1 MFPTLKMTG
10 GRHKSNTWKRNNPVF
25 APGIY
30 FIKGERQMKKLN
42 LLSLPLLAMSMMAFG
57 GCSNNAYSIGVL
69 FPVEHDALKLAA
81 TGFKEALV
89 DAGLVEG
96 KDFSMNEKNAGGDE
110 AALQTMAKDLVIS
123 SSMTLGLGTGASKAL
138 QSAAV
143 DNGKTNP
150 VLFTAVTDPVGAKL
164 VESAENGSG
173 FVTGASDAQPISLQL
188 GLIKEII
195 PDADKI
201 GIIYTQSEENSVVQ
215 ANQAEAIAKSLGL
228 EVVRGTVT
236 GPSDI
241 ASQANYLAGVS
252 DIDALYVPT
261 DNNIAANM
269 NAIKEACNT
278 YNVLSICGEFGEV
291 KSGGHISYSFDYEM
305 LGKETGKLAVD
316 IIKNGK
322 QAKELPVVFMDAD
335 KCVIK
340 YSEDNLKASGI
351 TLPQSVLDKAEK
363 I

>member
-1 MFPTLKMTG
+1 
-10 GRHKSNTWKRNNPVF
+10 
-25 APGIY
+25 
-30 FIKGERQMKKLN
+30 MKKLN
-42 LLSLPLLAMSMMAFG
+42 LLSLSLVALSMTALG
-57 GCSNNAYSIGVL
+57 GCNNNVYTIGVL

-81 TGFKEALV
+81 KGFEAALA
-89 DAGLVEG
+89 DAGLEKG
-96 KDFSMNEKNAGGDE
+96 KDFAINEKNAGGDE
-110 AALQTMAKDLVIS
+110 AALQTMAKDLVVS

-138 QSAAV
+138 QSASV

-164 VESAENGSG
+164 VDSLENGTG
-173 FVTGASDAQPISLQL
+173 FVTGASDAQPILLQISLIQ
-188 GLIKEII
+188 EII

-215 ANQAEAIAKSLGL
+215 ANQAEQIARTLGL
-228 EVVRGTVT
+228 EVVHQTVT

-241 ASQANYLAGVS
+241 STSATALASTAGV
-252 DIDALYVPT
+252 DAIYVPT

-278 YNVLSICGEFGEV
+278 YHVLSMCGEFGEV
-291 KSGGHISYSFDYEM
+291 KSGGHISYSFDYET
-305 LGKETGKLAVD
+305 LGKETGKLAVE

-322 QAKELPVVFMDAD
+322 QAKDLPVVRMDAEQ
-335 KCVIK
+335 CTIK
-340 YSEDNLKASGI
+340 YSEDNLAASGI
-351 TLPQSVLDKAEK
+351 ILPESVLAKASK